1 MAAVFNF
8 FRSWIHFAAR
18 FSVRKVGSFHS
29 AENVSVPPCTKD
41 FQIPCITFGKPNITN
56 LKVAFSSVKNKPEIY
71 VYRQDQEVFRA
82 FKVAVTQAIF
92 KIYLTSLFKSAT
104 SICKT
109 FSGGDAITGA
119 LCIKTILLYPPFRE
133 VTLSGSCK
141 KRMKM
146 ERTTRRTR
154 NSSPRSRCRI
164 SSVALCD
171 ARASVTAAI
180 DIWRSIF
187 SQLCGVVCSTGIG
200 LRVGPR
206 LRELA
211 NRGQRVRRRD

>member
-41 FQIPCITFGKPNITN
+41 FQNPCITFEKPNITN

-71 VYRQDQEVFRA
+71 VYRQGQEVFRA

-109 FSGGDAITGA
+109 FSGGNTITGA

-146 ERTTRRTR
+146 ERTTD
-154 NSSPRSRCRI
+154 SSGSLSDIVRGTVRCARERH
-164 SSVALCD
+164 SCDRHLALD
-171 ARASVTAAI
+171 LLA
-180 DIWRSIF
+180 
-187 SQLCGVVCSTGIG
+187 VVWSC
-200 LRVGPR
+200 LFHRDRLKMGP
-206 LRELA
+206 
-211 NRGQRVRRRD
+211 